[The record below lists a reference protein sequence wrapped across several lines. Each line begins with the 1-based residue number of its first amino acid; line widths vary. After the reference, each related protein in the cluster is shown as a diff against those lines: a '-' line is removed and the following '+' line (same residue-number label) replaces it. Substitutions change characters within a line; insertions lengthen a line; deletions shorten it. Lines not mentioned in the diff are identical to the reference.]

1 MTRLNTLLLL
11 ALIGCALSVVTSQH
25 KARKFFIELQVE
37 QESERKLD
45 SEWRELQI
53 ESQTQGAGRRIEQ
66 KAARELGMG
75 QPDAKKT
82 VIVVLDGTVA
92 PSPAVS
98 GLENK
103 KSNQAAPDL
112 QSTLPDVSGNRSAGG
127 QHVDRN
133 PRLTPSPLPD
143 ERVRNGVREALPFSK
158 AAN

>member
-1 MTRLNTLLLL
+1 MTRVNILLLL
-11 ALIGCALSVVTSQH
+11 ILIGCALSVVTSQH

-82 VIVVLDGTVA
+82 VIVVLNGSAATTSGAKTA
-92 PSPAVS
+92 P
-98 GLENK
+98 
-103 KSNQAAPDL
+103 
-112 QSTLPDVSGNRSAGG
+112 
-127 QHVDRN
+127 
-133 PRLTPSPLPD
+133 
-143 ERVRNGVREALPFSK
+143 
-158 AAN
+158 

>member
-11 ALIGCALSVVTSQH
+11 VLIGCALSVVTSQH
-25 KARKFFIELQVE
+25 RARKFFIELQVE

-82 VIVVLDGTVA
+82 VIVVLDGSAATTSGAKTV
-92 PSPAVS
+92 
-98 GLENK
+98 
-103 KSNQAAPDL
+103 PD
-112 QSTLPDVSGNRSAGG
+112 
-127 QHVDRN
+127 
-133 PRLTPSPLPD
+133 
-143 ERVRNGVREALPFSK
+143 K
-158 AAN
+158 

>member
-1 MTRLNTLLLL
+1 MQ
-11 ALIGCALSVVTSQH
+11 LSVYMQISQH

-82 VIVVLDGTVA
+82 VIVVLDGSAATTSGAKTV
-92 PSPAVS
+92 
-98 GLENK
+98 
-103 KSNQAAPDL
+103 PD
-112 QSTLPDVSGNRSAGG
+112 
-127 QHVDRN
+127 
-133 PRLTPSPLPD
+133 
-143 ERVRNGVREALPFSK
+143 K
-158 AAN
+158 